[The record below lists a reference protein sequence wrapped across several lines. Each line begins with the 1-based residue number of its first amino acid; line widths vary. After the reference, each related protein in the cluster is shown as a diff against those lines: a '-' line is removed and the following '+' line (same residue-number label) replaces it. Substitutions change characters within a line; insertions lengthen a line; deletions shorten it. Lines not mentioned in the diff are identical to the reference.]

1 MQSLP
6 PKDDH
11 LRQPVKTV
19 FDLQTGFVVVQLN
32 KAEYSYHETPVHYQG
47 RVFDPKPELHITI
60 VSADAAETVR
70 SFIERKPDDAVHV
83 QEIVDE
89 TSWVFRE
96 LDSFYHVVEAPEV
109 ETIIQMVEVPHMADF
124 FSRLSGLV
132 GKGFILP
139 PTHVTLYMRGTEKG
153 IGLPTQTVFD
163 QLVQNPIRPEELR
176 PAQGDPG
183 AATGSR

>member
-11 LRQPVKTV
+11 LRQPAKTV
-19 FDLQTGFVVVQLN
+19 FDPQTGFVVVQIN
-32 KAEYSYHETPVHYQG
+32 KAEYGYHEAPVHYQG
-47 RVFDPKPELHITI
+47 RVFNPKTELHITV
-60 VSADAAETVR
+60 VSANAAEAVR
-70 SFIERKPDDAVHV
+70 GFIERKPEDAVPV

-89 TSWVFRE
+89 TRWVYRE
-96 LDSFYHVVEAPEV
+96 LDSFYHVVESPGV
-109 ETIIQMVEVPHMADF
+109 ETIIQMVEVPHMAEF

-132 GKGFILP
+132 GQGFILP

-163 QLVQNPIRPEELR
+163 QLVQGPIRPEDLQ
-176 PAQGDPG
+176 PAQGGTAEGLP
-183 AATGSR
+183 